1 MKRKMF
7 SCVKKFFLSPGFYLG
22 IRLVI
27 GGVFIYAGFNKLID
41 PKAFARAISQYDLVP
56 EILLPVVAIGLP
68 ALELLAGIGLIFNI
82 RGSLTLIL
90 SLLVIFSSVLGFG
103 IFNNLD
109 IDCGCFTPEEI
120 VGQNSL
126 KLAFYRDLMMIAA
139 SLYMYLYRRSISRIN
154 VSLTKNNKI

>member
-1 MKRKMF
+1 MKRKML
-7 SCVKKFFLSPGFYLG
+7 SYAKKFFLSPGFYFG

-27 GGVFIYAGFNKLID
+27 GGVFTYAGFNKLID
-41 PKAFARAISQYDLVP
+41 PKAFASAISQYDLVP
-56 EILLPVVAIGLP
+56 EILLPAVATGLP

-90 SLLVIFSSVLGFG
+90 SLLVIFSGVLGFG
-103 IFNNLD
+103 ILNNLD

-120 VGQNSL
+120 VGQNNL

-139 SLYMYLYRRSISRIN
+139 SLYLYLYRRSASRIN
-154 VSLTKNNKI
+154 VSLTKNN